1 MRHKKCLFA
10 IALAAVI
17 VAPSKAEP
25 SSQKKDSDKELLE
38 AIRSLELDTDVRYF
52 SAYTDL
58 NGDGR
63 KEAVVYFIG
72 RYICG
77 SGGCHTAIFS
87 PLEKGKGYRLVT
99 VIELTRP
106 PIVAAKS
113 KTKGWRD
120 LIVFVQGGG
129 IVEGY
134 NMLLPFDGAS
144 YPESPFL
151 SPAHP
156 FKGKLRGEVL
166 VTRHSYDEGKS
177 LVQP

>member
-1 MRHKKCLFA
+1 MHHKRLLLA
-10 IALAAVI
+10 IVVAVAT
-17 VAPSKAEP
+17 VTPTKAEV
-25 SSQKKDSDKELLE
+25 SQHKSDKDLLE
-38 AIRSLELDTDVRYF
+38 AIRGLEPEADDRYF

-63 KEAVVYFIG
+63 KEAVVYLIG
-72 RYICG
+72 PRTCG
-77 SGGCHTAIFS
+77 SGGCLTAIFS
-87 PLEKGKGYRLVT
+87 PQEKGKGYRLVT

-106 PIVAAKS
+106 PIVAAES

-129 IVEGY
+129 ILEGY

-151 SPAHP
+151 DPARR
-156 FKGKLRGEVL
+156 FQGKVHGEVL
-166 VTRHSYDEGKS
+166 ITRHSYEEGTV
-177 LVQP
+177 LAQP

>member
-1 MRHKKCLFA
+1 MRHKRCLLA
-10 IALAAVI
+10 IALVAAM

-25 SSQKKDSDKELLE
+25 SSQREDPDKELLE
-38 AIRSLELDTDVRYF
+38 AIRSLELDADTRYF
-52 SAYTDL
+52 FAYTDL
-58 NGDGR
+58 NGDKR

-72 RYICG
+72 PNICG

-87 PLEKGKGYRLVT
+87 PLEKGKGYRLVS

-113 KTKGWRD
+113 MTKGWHD

-129 IVEGY
+129 IIEGY
-134 NMLLPFDGAS
+134 NMLLPFDGES

-151 SPAHP
+151 DPAHP

-166 VTRHSYDEGKS
+166 ITHYTYDEAKV
-177 LVQP
+177 LN

>member
-1 MRHKKCLFA
+1 MRHKRWLLA
-10 IALAAVI
+10 IAVMAAI
-17 VAPSKAEP
+17 VGPSKAEP
-25 SSQKKDSDKELLE
+25 SPRSENSDKKLLE
-38 AIRSLELDTDVRYF
+38 AIHSLELDADARYF

-58 NGDGR
+58 NGDMR

-72 RYICG
+72 PHICG
-77 SGGCHTAIFS
+77 SGGCPLAIFS
-87 PLEKGKGYRLVT
+87 PLERGHGYRLVT

-106 PIVAAKS
+106 PIAAAKS

-134 NMLLPFDGAS
+134 NMLLPFNGTS

-151 SPAHP
+151 NPAHP
-156 FKGKLRGEVL
+156 FKGKLSGEAL
-166 VTRHSYDEGKS
+166 ITRYSYDEGKS
-177 LVQP
+177 LAQP